1 MSYISKESIRF
12 VFVKNIQNTTPYQGS
27 LFFNNYKFNKKFIT
41 TWKFSHIE
49 VTQKQLEQ
57 YFSNKSRDR
66 AILHLINSID

>member
-57 YFSNKSRDR
+57 YFSN
-66 AILHLINSID
+66 